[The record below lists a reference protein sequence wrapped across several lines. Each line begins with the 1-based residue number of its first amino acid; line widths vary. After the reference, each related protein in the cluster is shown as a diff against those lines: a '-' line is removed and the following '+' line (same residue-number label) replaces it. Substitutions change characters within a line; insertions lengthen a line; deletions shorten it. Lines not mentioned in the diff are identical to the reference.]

1 MNQTCRNFRVND
13 ISMCFRVGIPVC
25 GTRCDQT
32 LLQEQV
38 GGVRV
43 EWIPVAQKTGGSEN
57 QADRRLPGQAPGTA
71 GGTHHR

>member
-1 MNQTCRNFRVND
+1 MIQTCRNFRVND

-43 EWIPVAQKTGGSEN
+43 EWIPVAPEAGGTEN
-57 QADRRLPGQAPGTA
+57 QADR
-71 GGTHHR
+71 